1 MRRWETNLTLEDL
14 YVNSYH
20 NYPVTVVTP
29 EITATNTTAREER
42 KRERSA
48 VEKDEDLIKRLV
60 LHEWLLFLSVT
71 LEEDV
76 AREFSLPS
84 SRSRHPRRVLFE

>member
-1 MRRWETNLTLEDL
+1 VQLKKT
-14 YVNSYH
+14 
-20 NYPVTVVTP
+20 
-29 EITATNTTAREER
+29 
-42 KRERSA
+42 
-48 VEKDEDLIKRLV
+48 DLIKRLV

-84 SRSRHPRRVLFE
+84 SRSRHPRRVLFECKNINAPRLGTRSL

>member
-1 MRRWETNLTLEDL
+1 MRREKIFYEAVGELG
-14 YVNSYH
+14 
-20 NYPVTVVTP
+20 
-29 EITATNTTAREER
+29 EER

-48 VEKDEDLIKRLV
+48 VEKDVDLIKRLV